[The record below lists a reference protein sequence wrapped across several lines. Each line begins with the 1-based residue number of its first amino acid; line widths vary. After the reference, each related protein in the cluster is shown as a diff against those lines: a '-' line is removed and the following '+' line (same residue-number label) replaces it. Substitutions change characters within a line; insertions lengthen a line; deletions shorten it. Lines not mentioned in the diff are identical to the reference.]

1 MHFASGNGHV
11 VNGSSSLIR
20 TTSIHNGIFIKFMAR
35 YRGPRVR
42 LVRRLGELPGLTQ
55 KSCTRMFPPGQHG
68 PKKKLVGKE
77 SQYAIRLKEK
87 QKLRFNYGISERQ
100 LIRYVRE
107 ARRLKGSTGDLLLQL
122 LEMRLDNIVFRLGF
136 ARTIAAA
143 RQLITHGHIIVN
155 SQKVSIPSYLCKQND
170 IISVVETSRSLVQDN
185 IKRFSGQRQL
195 VSPHLNMNQT
205 ALQGTVTNVVPR
217 DAVGIPINELLV
229 VEYYSR
235 KL

>member
-1 MHFASGNGHV
+1 MDQDTHV
-11 VNGSSSLIR
+11 QEHKPVQ
-20 TTSIHNGIFIKFMAR
+20 TTSIHNGTFIKLMAR
-35 YRGPRVR
+35 YRGPRIR

-55 KSCTRMFPPGQHG
+55 KTCTRMFPPGQHG
-68 PKKKLVGKE
+68 PKKKLASKE

-107 ARRLKGSTGDLLLQL
+107 ARRQKGSTGDLLLQL

-143 RQLITHGHIIVN
+143 RQLITHGHITVN
-155 SQKVSIPSYLCKQND
+155 IQKVSIPSYVCKKND
-170 IISVVETSRSLVQDN
+170 IISVVENSRALVQEN
-185 IKRFSGQRQL
+185 VKRVSSTASQRQSLPAHL
-195 VSPHLNMNQT
+195 VVNPTN
-205 ALQGTVTNVVPR
+205 LQGTVTAVVPR
-217 DAVGIPINELLV
+217 EAVGIPINELLV

-235 KL
+235 KV